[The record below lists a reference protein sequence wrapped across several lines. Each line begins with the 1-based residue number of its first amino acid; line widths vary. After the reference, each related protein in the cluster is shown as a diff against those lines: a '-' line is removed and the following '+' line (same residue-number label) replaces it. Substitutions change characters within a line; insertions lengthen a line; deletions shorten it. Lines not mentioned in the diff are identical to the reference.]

1 MKKFLILGM
10 IMSVVAFGKEI
21 ENNKLN
27 SLGIELFALVEKT
40 QTDIVRLKEKYKDE
54 IKTDE
59 NIQKIKSLMN
69 EVIEYNKIYSE
80 KFETSNERILKTLKE
95 QWNVKNI
102 DFEKIQENIKNEF
115 VANPDIVNKN
125 SKG

>member
-21 ENNKLN
+21 ENNKSN
-27 SLGIELFALVEKT
+27 SLGIELFALVEK
-40 QTDIVRLKEKYKDE
+40 DIVRLKEKYKDE

-59 NIQKIKSLMN
+59 NIKKIKNLMN

-80 KFETSNERILKTLKE
+80 KFETSNKKIFKTLKE
-95 QWNVKNI
+95 QWNIQNI

-115 VANPDIVNKN
+115 TANPDIVNK
-125 SKG
+125 K

>member
-21 ENNKLN
+21 ENNKSN

-59 NIQKIKSLMN
+59 NIQKIKNLMN

-80 KFETSNERILKTLKE
+80 KFKISNEILKR
-95 QWNVKNI
+95 
-102 DFEKIQENIKNEF
+102 
-115 VANPDIVNKN
+115 
-125 SKG
+125 G

>member
-59 NIQKIKSLMN
+59 NIQKIKNLMN

-80 KFETSNERILKTLKE
+80 KFKISNEKILKTLKE
-95 QWNVKNI
+95 QWNVQNI
-102 DFEKIQENIKNEF
+102 DFGKIQENIKNEF
-115 VANPDIVNKN
+115 TANPDIVNK
-125 SKG
+125 K